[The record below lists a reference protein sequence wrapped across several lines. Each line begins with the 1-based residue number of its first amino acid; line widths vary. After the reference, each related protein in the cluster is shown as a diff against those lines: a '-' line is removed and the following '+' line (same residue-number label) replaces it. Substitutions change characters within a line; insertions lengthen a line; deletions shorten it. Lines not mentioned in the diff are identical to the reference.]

1 MIWESCVNMMM
12 LDERVLFPGPVLGGL
27 ARIVLSRRMPDVS
40 VRGLRCRGGNSICIA
55 VTQNAISFD
64 LGVRFKIDRKGFAFV
79 TSMHR
84 RVRVGDGFGSMQD
97 DKRIFLQDEPDD
109 RIVLRASLH
118 AFLSF
123 WETGLKDVWNR
134 DKIAA
139 ARFEINDAIRVGHFP
154 ETFLATL
161 PNGGITS
168 VVPLLDLNR
177 VTPPVK

>member
-1 MIWESCVNMMM
+1 MIWESGVNMMM

-139 ARFEINDAIRVGHFP
+139 AVSRSTTQSGWDIFQRPSSPRFQTAGSRAWFRS
-154 ETFLATL
+154 L
-161 PNGGITS
+161 TS
-168 VVPLLDLNR
+168 IGSHR
-177 VTPPVK
+177 R